1 MKYNVDSSLWHRAGG
16 KRDGHR
22 VGLVNTHVDN
32 ASLPSNNG
40 NQVMAFT
47 CQIPESYSC
56 HND

>member
-1 MKYNVDSSLWHRAGG
+1 
-16 KRDGHR
+16 
-22 VGLVNTHVDN
+22 VDN